1 MSVSQSSR
9 SNPLE
14 IYSLSEKLIE
24 HFKVAVYMAR
34 RLDPQY
40 VDELAHKMSVHE
52 TPAWYKIFLEN
63 VAAVETWRE
72 MFSCEIAKTM
82 G

>member
-1 MSVSQSSR
+1 
-9 SNPLE
+9 
-14 IYSLSEKLIE
+14 
-24 HFKVAVYMAR
+24 MAR